1 MPYRFKTPRRGSEV
15 RRNSDFYWRTTN
27 RGRQWHEGLSG
38 LLPIR
43 RAYPRHLALSFAL
56 VPNRSDHDI
65 WRQAAKPSS
74 IRGRWKELACPM
86 ASNRTFFWSTGNVG
100 LHHAFHQSSLPSLC
114 PLTSRASP
122 SRGLA
127 QRPMTAWQIKATSML
142 LQVLASSIPPDTRAK
157 SNFGLLARLKSDRRL
172 ASIVN
177 HRNTPVR
184 WTDVGQVKSKFKPS
198 I

>member
-1 MPYRFKTPRRGSEV
+1 MPYRCKTPRRGSEV
-15 RRNSDFYWRTTN
+15 RRNSDFYWHMTN
-27 RGRQWHEGLSG
+27 RGRKWHEGLSG

-43 RAYPRHLALSFAL
+43 RTYPRHLALSFAL
-56 VPNRSDHDI
+56 VPNRSDPDI

-86 ASNRTFFWSTGNVG
+86 ASSRTFFWSTGNVG

-127 QRPMTAWQIKATSML
+127 QPPMTAWPIKATSML
-142 LQVLASSIPPDTRAK
+142 LQVLASSIPPDKRAK
-157 SNFGLLARLKSDRRL
+157 GNFGLLARLKIGSSPGVHCYPPEY
-172 ASIVN
+172 A
-177 HRNTPVR
+177 
-184 WTDVGQVKSKFKPS
+184 WCVGQMLDK
-198 I
+198 